1 MPWLTCATVGISVKL
16 LYSLKCFCGIIT
28 VLFNNKNGSDF
39 MKRFFTITVCKVL
52 RFVGRL
58 IGKGSSLP
66 GQIALK
72 ICPDIL
78 KRVKL
83 PKYIIAVTG
92 SNGKTSTVE
101 MIAHILQKDGKKVAW
116 NKEGSNQIEGVTTLI
131 LNSCTLGGKV
141 KSDILLIESDERF
154 AKYTFKYIVP
164 THYIITNLYRDQ
176 LTRNGHP
183 EWVYN
188 AINDSIHPE
197 TQLILNAD
205 DPLVSCFGY
214 GKNNVIWFGAG
225 NLSTDTEEFIGVYND
240 GVYCP
245 HCKSPMTYSRY
256 HYNHI
261 GYYEC
266 ENCGHKR
273 NNTLFTVTSADLQK
287 GEAVINEKYNISLA
301 LKSLYNI
308 YNILAAFTVASL
320 VGIDENNTA
329 QYINNYVLK
338 NGRVVTFSLGQR
350 KGTLLTSKHENSIS
364 YNQSIK
370 IASSDNDGCDVIII
384 VDAVSRKYF
393 TSDVSWL
400 WDIDFHL
407 LQSENVKEI
416 ILAGTYCND
425 LAVRFSYTDIDNSKI
440 KIKENI
446 EDAVNYLNSD
456 KKEKIYVITC
466 FSDKEKFLS
475 KVKVD

>member
-1 MPWLTCATVGISVKL
+1 MKMLFTIIVCKL
-16 LYSLKCFCGIIT
+16 L
-28 VLFNNKNGSDF
+28 
-39 MKRFFTITVCKVL
+39 RFAGK
-52 RFVGRL
+52 L

-101 MIAHILQKDGKKVAW
+101 MIAHILQQNGKNVAY

-131 LNSCTLGGKV
+131 LNSCTLAGKV

-164 THYIITNLYRDQ
+164 THYVITNLYRDQ

-183 EWVYN
+183 QWVYN
-188 AINDSIHPE
+188 AIADSIHPE

-205 DPLVSCFGY
+205 DPLVSHFGQ
-214 GKNNVIWFGAG
+214 GKDNVIWFGADK
-225 NLSTDTEEFIGVYND
+225 LSTDSAEMTSVYND
-240 GVYCP
+240 GAYCP
-245 HCKSPMTYSRY
+245 ECNSPMNYSTY

-261 GYYEC
+261 GHYKCTSCNY
-266 ENCGHKR
+266 KR
-273 NNTLFTVTSADLQK
+273 QDTSYTVTSVDLDK
-287 GEAVINEKYNISLA
+287 GEAVINKKNKISLA

-308 YNILAAFTVASL
+308 YNILAAFTVSSL
-320 VGIDENNTA
+320 VGIDESKIAND
-329 QYINNYVLK
+329 ISNYVLK
-338 NGRVVTFSLGQR
+338 NGRVVTFTLSNR

-364 YNQSIK
+364 YDQSISL
-370 IASSDNDGCDVIII
+370 ACNDNNGCDVMFI

-400 WDIDFHL
+400 WDIDFHKL
-407 LQSENVKEI
+407 NNDNIKEI
-416 ILAGTYCND
+416 ILSGKYCND
-425 LAVRFSYTDIDNSKI
+425 LAVRFSYTDIPESKI
-440 KIKENI
+440 KII
-446 EDAVNYLNSD
+446 EDIEQAADYLNSD
-456 KKEKIYVITC
+456 KKEDIYVITC
-466 FSDKEKFLS
+466 FSDKDKFLS
-475 KVKVD
+475 KVKGE

>member
-1 MPWLTCATVGISVKL
+1 
-16 LYSLKCFCGIIT
+16 
-28 VLFNNKNGSDF
+28 
-39 MKRFFTITVCKVL
+39 MKVVFTIIVCKIL
-52 RFVGRL
+52 RIIGKIV
-58 IGKGSSLP
+58 GKGSSLP
-66 GQIALK
+66 GKIALK

-78 KRVKL
+78 ERVSL

-101 MIAHILQKDGKKVAW
+101 MIAHILMANGKNVAW
-116 NKEGSNQIEGVTTLI
+116 NKEGSNQIEGVTTLV
-131 LNSCTLGGKV
+131 LNSSNLTGKV
-141 KSDILLIESDERF
+141 KADILLIESDERF
-154 AKYTFKYIVP
+154 ARYTFRYIKP
-164 THYIITNLYRDQ
+164 THYVITNLYRDQ

-188 AINDSIHPE
+188 ALLDSIHPE

-214 GKNNVIWFGAG
+214 GKENVIWFGAG
-225 NLSTDTEEFIGVYND
+225 DLSTDTTEFD
-240 GVYCP
+240 GVYHDGQYCP
-245 HCKSPMTYSRY
+245 NCKKPMKYSKY

-261 GYYEC
+261 GHYEC
-266 ENCGHKR
+266 ESCGHKR
-273 NNTLFTVTSADLQK
+273 KETKYTVTSADLEE
-287 GEAVINEKYNISLA
+287 GVAVINEKYEIKLA

-320 VGIDENNTA
+320 TGIEGKNIVPH
-329 QYINNYVLK
+329 INNYVLK
-338 NGRVVTFSLGQR
+338 NGRVVTFSVGKR

-364 YNQSIK
+364 YNQSLR
-370 IASSDNDGCDVIII
+370 IAAADKEGCDVVVI

-407 LQSENVKEI
+407 LASENVKQI

-425 LAVRFSYTDIDNSKI
+425 LAVRFSYTDIDENKI
-440 KIKENI
+440 QMLPTVEEAVAYLDKERN
-446 EDAVNYLNSD
+446 
-456 KKEKIYVITC
+456 EKIYVITC
-466 FSDKEKFLS
+466 FSDKDKFLT
-475 KVKVD
+475 KVTVD